1 MKFMNVIKK
10 FANKQ
15 DYVDYRNQ
23 MLDEAA
29 QLLDEGNMDEYKAKI
44 EDVETLD
51 DEYTQYTEARANVES
66 MKGAV
71 SVPNTL
77 TNAAYACTVD
87 GIFASVGGAVHEDPT
102 NSIEYRSA
110 FMNYV
115 LYGDKISANLTNQ
128 DEVTTTSDTGAVIP
142 NTILNKIVEKMEK
155 TGDILNKVTRT
166 FYKGG
171 ATVPTSAAKPVA
183 TWTTERGKTDKQ
195 KKTLGSITF
204 SYFKLK
210 CVVAV
215 SIAVDTVTLDVFER
229 ALTSNIAEAM
239 VKALEK
245 AIIAGEGASANQP
258 EGILSD
264 AVEVEEGQKVE
275 IAKGKDI
282 TFKNL
287 CDAEGKLP
295 AAYESA
301 EWYMTKSTYFNQI
314 AAMTDTSGQP
324 IARVN
329 AGVSGKPEYRILGRP
344 VNFVSSEDM
353 SDFSST
359 VSADTVV
366 AFMFCMEDYILNTNL
381 NVTVKRYEDHE
392 TDDQMTKAI
401 MMADGKVVDKN
412 SLVEIIQKNS

>member
-1 MKFMNVIKK
+1 
-10 FANKQ
+10 
-15 DYVDYRNQ
+15 
-23 MLDEAA
+23 
-29 QLLDEGNMDEYKAKI
+29 
-44 EDVETLD
+44 
-51 DEYTQYTEARANVES
+51 
-66 MKGAV
+66 
-71 SVPNTL
+71 
-77 TNAAYACTVD
+77 
-87 GIFASVGGAVHEDPT
+87 
-102 NSIEYRSA
+102 
-110 FMNYV
+110 
-115 LYGDKISANLTNQ
+115 
-128 DEVTTTSDTGAVIP
+128 
-142 NTILNKIVEKMEK
+142 
-155 TGDILNKVTRT
+155 
-166 FYKGG
+166 
-171 ATVPTSAAKPVA
+171 
-183 TWTTERGKTDKQ
+183 
-195 KKTLGSITF
+195 
-204 SYFKLK
+204 
-210 CVVAV
+210 
-215 SIAVDTVTLDVFER
+215 
-229 ALTSNIAEAM
+229 M

-264 AVEVEEGQKVE
+264 AVEVVEGQKVE

-344 VNFVSSEDM
+344 VNFVSSEYM

-366 AFMFCMEDYILNTNL
+366 AFMFRMEDYILNTNL

-392 TDDQMTKAI
+392 TDDQVTKAI
-401 MMADGKVVDKN
+401 MMADGKVVDNN
-412 SLVEIIQKNS
+412 SLVEVIQKNL

>member
-1 MKFMNVIKK
+1 MHIFSFFRTLITVIVLLGGGWLNTVEPIRDLDVVMDIAEYLKGKSDRDYVMFMFGIYTGLRISDILKFRVRDVRDKDAVYIREKKTGKEKRFPINTELKPVIK
-10 FANKQ
+10 
-15 DYVDYRNQ
+15 DYV
-23 MLDEAA
+23 
-29 QLLDEGNMDEYKAKI
+29 
-44 EDVETLD
+44 
-51 DEYTQYTEARANVES
+51 
-66 MKGAV
+66 
-71 SVPNTL
+71 
-77 TNAAYACTVD
+77 
-87 GIFASVGGAVHEDPT
+87 
-102 NSIEYRSA
+102 
-110 FMNYV
+110 
-115 LYGDKISANLTNQ
+115 
-128 DEVTTTSDTGAVIP
+128 
-142 NTILNKIVEKMEK
+142 
-155 TGDILNKVTRT
+155 
-166 FYKGG
+166 
-171 ATVPTSAAKPVA
+171 
-183 TWTTERGKTDKQ
+183 WTTERGKTDKQ

-229 ALTSNIAEAM
+229 TLTSNIAEAM

-264 AVEVEEGQKVE
+264 AVEVVEGQKVE

-344 VNFVSSEDM
+344 VNFVSSEYM

-366 AFMFCMEDYILNTNL
+366 AFMFRMEDYILNTNL

-392 TDDQMTKAI
+392 TDDQVTKAI
-401 MMADGKVVDKN
+401 MMADGKVVDNN
-412 SLVEIIQKNS
+412 SLVEVIQKNL